1 MTTTFAELG
10 LSEPILRSLTAL
22 GYEEPTPVQEQ
33 AIRLLLAGSDLI
45 AQAQTGTGKTAAFAL
60 PIIERLAEGA
70 KAGRAPQALVM
81 TPTRELAMQVA
92 EAFHTYGRHRGVV
105 ALPVYGGQPIE
116 RQLGALKR
124 GVDVVVGT
132 PGRLL
137 DHMRRGTLD
146 LSGLRTVILDEADE
160 MFAMGFVEDI
170 GSILDATPTERQTAL
185 FSATMPGPVARL
197 ASAYLREPARV
208 TVGTTGMSVPQ
219 IRQIYYEVG
228 GRDKFEALARVLDFE
243 RPTSAIV
250 FCRTKVEVDSLG
262 DRLVGRAYPAETLH
276 GDLSQVQRDRVMQRF
291 RAGQA
296 EILVATDVAARGL
309 DVEQVSHVINYDLP
323 HDPENYVHR
332 IGRTG
337 RAGRVGCAVTLVT
350 PRERRAMQSIA
361 RVTGADIQRQVMPT
375 VADVLARRQEQF
387 KETLRETIA
396 GEGLEPFV
404 IMAESLGEDYSPT
417 MLAAAAFKLL
427 LGEQPAEGGVDMARE
442 ADGSGRRDA
451 DGPGRRDR
459 PDRGEERAARGE
471 RWGAGVKSGPGR
483 GERAGRDRGERDRGA
498 AERGTGDRGPG
509 PKRAGFQTA
518 PGLQRLFIDMGREDG
533 LRPADLVGAIAGEAN
548 IPGSSIGAIDM
559 YDRFCFVEVPQAA
572 AEQVLKALSSAMVRG
587 RKVKATVARPMVR
600 R

>member
-1 MTTTFAELG
+1 
-10 LSEPILRSLTAL
+10 
-22 GYEEPTPVQEQ
+22 
-33 AIRLLLAGSDLI
+33 
-45 AQAQTGTGKTAAFAL
+45 
-60 PIIERLAEGA
+60 
-70 KAGRAPQALVM
+70 
-81 TPTRELAMQVA
+81 
-92 EAFHTYGRHRGVV
+92 
-105 ALPVYGGQPIE
+105 
-116 RQLGALKR
+116 
-124 GVDVVVGT
+124 
-132 PGRLL
+132 
-137 DHMRRGTLD
+137 
-146 LSGLRTVILDEADE
+146 
-160 MFAMGFVEDI
+160 
-170 GSILDATPTERQTAL
+170 
-185 FSATMPGPVARL
+185 
-197 ASAYLREPARV
+197 
-208 TVGTTGMSVPQ
+208 
-219 IRQIYYEVG
+219 
-228 GRDKFEALARVLDFE
+228 
-243 RPTSAIV
+243 
-250 FCRTKVEVDSLG
+250 
-262 DRLVGRAYPAETLH
+262 
-276 GDLSQVQRDRVMQRF
+276 
-291 RAGQA
+291 
-296 EILVATDVAARGL
+296 
-309 DVEQVSHVINYDLP
+309 VEQVSHVINYDLP

-442 ADGSGRRDA
+442 ADGPGRRDA

-471 RWGAGVKSGPGR
+471 RWGAGPKSGPGR

-587 RKVKATVARPMVR
+587 RRVKATVARPMVR

>member
-1 MTTTFAELG
+1 MTTTFAALG
-10 LSEPILRSLTAL
+10 LSDPILRSLVEL
-22 GYEEPTPVQEQ
+22 GYEEPTPVQAQ
-33 AIRLLLAGSDLI
+33 AITLLLAGSDLI

-146 LSGLRTVILDEADE
+146 LTALRTVILDEADE

-170 GSILDATPTERQTAL
+170 GSILDATPAERQTAL

-208 TVGTTGMSVPQ
+208 TVGTSGMSVPQ

-250 FCRTKVEVDSLG
+250 FCRTKLEVDSLG

-337 RAGRVGCAVTLVT
+337 RAGRLGCAVTLVT

-387 KETLRETIA
+387 KQTLRETMA
-396 GEGLEPFV
+396 GGGLEPFI

-417 MLAAAAFKLL
+417 ELAAAAFKLL
-427 LGEQPAEGGVDMARE
+427 LGEQKPESSVDLA
-442 ADGSGRRDA
+442 
-451 DGPGRRDR
+451 
-459 PDRGEERAARGE
+459 
-471 RWGAGVKSGPGR
+471 
-483 GERAGRDRGERDRGA
+483 
-498 AERGTGDRGPG
+498 
-509 PKRAGFQTA
+509 
-518 PGLQRLFIDMGREDG
+518 
-533 LRPADLVGAIAGEAN
+533 
-548 IPGSSIGAIDM
+548 
-559 YDRFCFVEVPQAA
+559 
-572 AEQVLKALSSAMVRG
+572 
-587 RKVKATVARPMVR
+587 
-600 R
+600 